1 MTGSHFS
8 PDGHVGVE
16 VSQYFEFLHPSTNAA
31 VNTTDHNRVAF
42 IRRFPSS

>member
-8 PDGHVGVE
+8 PDGHVMFAL
-16 VSQYFEFLHPSTNAA
+16 SQYFEFLHPSTNAA
-31 VNTTDHNRVAF
+31 VNTTVQNLVAF